1 MLDQALCAEA
11 EPLRQEEASKKVL
24 NDRLWVKLVEY
35 IRLHPELQTS
45 EIIAKS
51 STSRSAK
58 AGAKDDW
65 FKDDVYKFFE
75 GKMPEAP
82 EVEVAAEHLVEV
94 HLVPRFCNDDFDDN
108 CILGYSRHSWP
119 SCTLDT
125 MYDSVVG

>member
-51 STSRSAK
+51 STSRSTK

-65 FKDDVYKFFE
+65 FKNDV
-75 GKMPEAP
+75 
-82 EVEVAAEHLVEV
+82 
-94 HLVPRFCNDDFDDN
+94 
-108 CILGYSRHSWP
+108 
-119 SCTLDT
+119 
-125 MYDSVVG
+125 

>member
-24 NDRLWVKLVEY
+24 NDRLWVKLVEH

-45 EIIAKS
+45 EIMTKS

-65 FKDDVYKFFE
+65 VKDDVYKFFE
-75 GKMPEAP
+75 GKLRGASQI
-82 EVEVAAEHLVEV
+82 EVAAEHLVEV
-94 HLVPRFCNDDFDDN
+94 HLVPRFCKDDLDDN
-108 CILGYSRHSWP
+108 CIPEYSRHSW
-119 SCTLDT
+119 SSGTVDT